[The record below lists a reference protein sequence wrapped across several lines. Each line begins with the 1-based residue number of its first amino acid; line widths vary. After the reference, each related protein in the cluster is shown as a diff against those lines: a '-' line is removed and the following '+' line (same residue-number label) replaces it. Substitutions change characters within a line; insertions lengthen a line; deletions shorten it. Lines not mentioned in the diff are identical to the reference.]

1 MPIFRFLCFVLG
13 FLVLQSCVSKKKLT
27 YLQKKQ
33 DEQAYQIDSIA
44 QLRMTQKPY
53 RIQIG
58 DMLSIRVKA
67 LDPELVNAFN
77 PIGQSQLNATTE
89 ERVYFDGFTV
99 DRQGEIEVP
108 VLGKLKV
115 IGLTLEE
122 IEKKLEKRLLDEY
135 FKDTSNV
142 FVTVK
147 LPGIPYTTIGEFG
160 STGSKVIYKEKLTI
174 MEAIANSGD
183 ITLTGDRQ
191 NVIVFRQYPTGVKRH
206 TIDLTNIDAIN
217 SPYYYVKPNDL
228 IVVNPLPQKSLGL
241 GTNAFGTLSS
251 LISLAISLTVIALR
265 L

>member
-1 MPIFRFLCFVLG
+1 MPVIRYFCLLSG
-13 FLVLQSCVSKKKLT
+13 FIILQSCISTKKLT
-27 YLQKKQ
+27 YLQAQ
-33 DEQAYQIDSIA
+33 EAQQIDSIA
-44 QLRMTQKPY
+44 QIKMTQKPY
-53 RIQIG
+53 RVQIN

-77 PIGQSQLNATTE
+77 PVSQGNLNATTE
-89 ERVYFDGFTV
+89 QKVYFDGFTV
-99 DRQGEIEVP
+99 DRKGEIRIP
-108 VLGKLKV
+108 ILGKVKV

-122 IEKKLEKRLLDEY
+122 IKQKIEAQLLKEY
-135 FKDTSNV
+135 FKETSNI

-160 STGSKVIYKEKLTI
+160 NTGSQVIYKERITL

-191 NVIVFRQYPTGVKRH
+191 NIVIFRQYPSGVKRH
-206 TIDLTNIDAIN
+206 TIDITSMDAIN

-228 IVVNPLPQKSLGL
+228 IIVNPLPQKSLGL
-241 GTNAFGTLSS
+241 GTNAFSTITSLLSLGVTLT
-251 LISLAISLTVIALR
+251 IIAIR